1 MYPLSPLELYKENT
15 PFLINIALCAD
26 LDSYLD
32 MVITGVDRAGLRQVD
47 GARLLDRSGSEAA
60 IKLPSSSPR
69 RNTYLSLPTRDLP
82 QERFNVALVGKDSSG
97 KSCRGIDFFASSQNG
112 HIYIISMSSN
122 ERENKKR

>member
-1 MYPLSPLELYKENT
+1 MTVYRCVSFTSLNYINKNAL
-15 PFLINIALCAD
+15 FLMNIPLCAD

-32 MVITGVDRAGLRQVD
+32 MVITGVDRARLRQVD

-82 QERFNVALVGKDSSG
+82 QERFNVALLGKDGSG
-97 KSCRGIDFFASSQNG
+97 KSHPSA
-112 HIYIISMSSN
+112 
-122 ERENKKR
+122 K

>member
-1 MYPLSPLELYKENT
+1 M
-15 PFLINIALCAD
+15 NIPLCAD

-32 MVITGVDRAGLRQVD
+32 MVITGVDRARLRQVD

-82 QERFNVALVGKDSSG
+82 QERFNVALLGKDGSG
-97 KSCRGIDFFASSQNG
+97 KSRLAIDYFADYQNG
-112 HIYIISMSSN
+112 HVYYFHVQVYTTPT
-122 ERENKKR
+122 